1 MINDP
6 ACFPGKGGSM
16 PVFSESFSKAAGRGT
31 VLVEVHIAL
40 NSGLCYNLLDK
51 VALLCFVAEKKES
64 QPEKPA
70 IKGYGP

>member
-1 MINDP
+1 MLPWERGEHAGI
-6 ACFPGKGGSM
+6 
-16 PVFSESFSKAAGRGT
+16 FSEYFSKAAGRGI

-40 NSGLCYNLLDK
+40 NGGLCYNLLDK